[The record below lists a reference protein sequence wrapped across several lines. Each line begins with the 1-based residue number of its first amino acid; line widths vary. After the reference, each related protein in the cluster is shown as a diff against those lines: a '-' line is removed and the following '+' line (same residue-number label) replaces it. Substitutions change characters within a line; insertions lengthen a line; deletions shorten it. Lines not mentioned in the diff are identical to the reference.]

1 MTNNFVKNLKMYKK
15 FQYVQVRVVK
25 LARNQIVLF
34 TKLGISQFQKLQ
46 KLRKLRIY
54 ILEMEKIWRSRIQ

>member
-1 MTNNFVKNLKMYKK
+1 MSHMTNNFVKNLKMYKK

-54 ILEMEKIWRSRIQ
+54 I